1 MEICGYPNYIID
13 LQGRVF
19 SRRRGR
25 FLKPTITKDGYIQVG
40 LSKNKKQRKHLVHKL
55 MVMTYLPNIFNH
67 NTVKHKNN
75 NKQDNRLYNLKWAQR
90 RRAPNKFSSF
100 INYEEGVY
108 VLNVYCNG
116 ELIINTDMKN
126 YTKLKK
132 IRDKILDGLKMKE
145 F

>member
-1 MEICGYPNYIID
+1 MEISGYPNYLID

-19 SRRRGR
+19 NRRRGR

-40 LSKNKKQRKHLVHKL
+40 LSKNKKQHKYLVHKL
-55 MVMTYLPNIFNH
+55 MVRTYLPNILNH

-75 NKQDNRLYNLKWAQR
+75 NKQDNRLYNLKWVER

-100 INYEEGVY
+100 IHYEEGVY

-116 ELIINTDMKN
+116 ELIINTDNECYIKIKN
-126 YTKLKK
+126 
-132 IRDKILDGLKMKE
+132 IRDKVLKKLKE
-145 F
+145 P